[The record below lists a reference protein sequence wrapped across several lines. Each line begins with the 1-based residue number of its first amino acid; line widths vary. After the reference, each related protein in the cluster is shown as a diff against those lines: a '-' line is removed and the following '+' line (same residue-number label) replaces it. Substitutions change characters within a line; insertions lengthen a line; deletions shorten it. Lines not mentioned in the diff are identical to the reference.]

1 MLISNKEHLSSL
13 LQNAESFKNVAHS
26 TRAGA
31 LASTIESVDIRNRL
45 KPLLNVIKTHFSYNF
60 KDVKVILKL

>member
-13 LQNAESFKNVAHS
+13 LQSAESFKNVAHS
-26 TRAGA
+26 TRARA

>member
-26 TRAGA
+26 ASAGA
-31 LASTIESVDIRNRL
+31 LASTIESLDIRNRL